1 MKTQKVSSCAKKEQ
15 KVRQLNQEVYLDEE
29 INNVGA
35 VSHIPTKKNSGI
47 GFASYKMGPKSAFR
61 NEVID
66 PLKKQQLYDN
76 WKKKNKNGIK
86 GISKANSDLIL
97 AFVHDM
103 ELGINVSKLAKPGK
117 RSPSRLN
124 ALGYHLRRI
133 AEIVEE
139 SCNKKC
145 FADLRREE
153 VHKVFDDMK
162 EGRVLRKDGLP
173 YTAPDDYIRDFICFW
188 NWFMKVEALKRE
200 KDILEKGK
208 TKRKEVFNI
217 VEYLDRARKDN
228 KFVYFT
234 LDQLKQV
241 LPHLSKDYKVLALFL
256 FDSIVRSPS
265 ELSNLYVNDI
275 GFEDDEVYVNIR
287 QEVSKTYGRKFN
299 LVLSDEDLKQYIK
312 RKKLGPNDRLFPFYT
327 MATFNRTLQK
337 AFIKVFGDMMTP
349 GGKPYSE
356 LTGYGFRHSGA
367 CYLRSLKGVSIDKLM
382 VRGGWSN
389 LRRIN
394 YYTKFLGLDG
404 RIERERLIEQPN
416 INENM
421 IKIVETQNE
430 EISKLRKEIVQ
441 ILSVTMKEDFDMTKL
456 KELPMQEVQ
465 VAQNV

>member
-1 MKTQKVSSCAKKEQ
+1 MKTKKSSECAEKEQ
-15 KVRQLNQEVYLDEE
+15 KVRQLNQEVYLDEN
-29 INNVGA
+29 INDIRA
-35 VSHIPTKKNSGI
+35 VSHIPTKKNSGV
-47 GFASYKMGPKSAFR
+47 GFNSFKMGPKSVFK

-76 WKKKNKNGIK
+76 WKKKTQNGIPGITK
-86 GISKANSDLIL
+86 GNSDLIL

-139 SCNKKC
+139 AFDKRC
-145 FADLRREE
+145 FADLKRDE
-153 VHKVFDDMK
+153 VHRVFDDMK
-162 EGRVLRKDGLP
+162 EGRVLRKDGIP

-188 NWFMKVEALKRE
+188 NWFMKIEALKRE

-228 KFVYFT
+228 QFVYFT

-241 LPHLSKDYKVLALFL
+241 LPHISKDYRVLSLFL

-265 ELSNLYVNDI
+265 EISNLYVNDLGI
-275 GFEDDEVYVNIR
+275 EENEVYVNIR

-299 LVLSDEDLKQYIK
+299 LVLADEDLKDYIK
-312 RKKLGPNDRLFPFYT
+312 RKKLGSNDRLFPFYT
-327 MATFNRTLQK
+327 MPTFNKTIQK
-337 AFIKVFGDMMTP
+337 AFIKVFGDRMTP

-356 LTGYGFRHSGA
+356 LTGYAFRHSGA
-367 CYLRSLKGVSIDKLM
+367 CYLRSLRGVSIDKLM

-404 RIERERLIEQPN
+404 RIEREHLVERPEVN
-416 INENM
+416 DNM
-421 IKIVETQNE
+421 MKVIQMQND
-430 EISKLRKEIVQ
+430 EISKLRKEIIQ
-441 ILSVTMKEDFDMTKL
+441 IIGATVNPDFDLTKL
-456 KELPMQEVQ
+456 KELPLQEVK
-465 VAQNV
+465 VKNV

>member
-1 MKTQKVSSCAKKEQ
+1 MKKQKSSRCAKKEQ
-15 KVRQLNQEVYLDEE
+15 KVGHLNQEVYLDEE
-29 INNVGA
+29 INDVEA

-47 GFASYKMGPKSAFR
+47 GFKSYKMGPKSVFK

-66 PLKKQQLYDN
+66 PLKKQQLYEN
-76 WKKKNKNGIK
+76 WKKKTKDGIP
-86 GISKANSDLIL
+86 GITKANSDLIL
-97 AFVHDM
+97 AFIQDM

-124 ALGYHLRRI
+124 ALGYPLRRI

-145 FADLRREE
+145 FKDLRREE

-162 EGRVLRKDGLP
+162 EGRILRKDGLA

-208 TKRKEVFNI
+208 TNRKEVFNI

-241 LPHLSKDYKVLALFL
+241 LPHLNKDYRVLALFL

-265 ELSNLYVNDI
+265 EISNLYVNDLGI
-275 GFEDDEVYVNIR
+275 EDNEVYVNIR

-299 LVLSDEDLKQYIK
+299 LVLADEELKEYIK
-312 RKKLGPNDRLFPFYT
+312 RKKLNHSDRLFSFYT
-327 MATFNRTLQK
+327 MPTFNKTLQK
-337 AFIKVFGDMMTP
+337 AFIKVFGDRMTP

-356 LTGYGFRHSGA
+356 LTGYAFRHSGA

-404 RIERERLIEQPN
+404 RIEREHLVEKPEV
-416 INENM
+416 NENM
-421 IKIVETQNE
+421 MKVIQMQNDE
-430 EISKLRKEIVQ
+430 LSKLRKEIIQ
-441 ILSVTMKEDFDMTKL
+441 IIGATVKAIARN
-456 KELPMQEVQ
+456 P
-465 VAQNV
+465 A